1 MSGLMALGPWFDGG
15 VLVGVEEGVW
25 VSISVESQD
34 WSRAVKLELFI
45 SLV

>member
-1 MSGLMALGPWFDGG
+1 MSGLIALGPWFDAG

-25 VSISVESQD
+25 VSISVDSQN
-34 WSRAVKLELFI
+34 WSRAVKLEWYV